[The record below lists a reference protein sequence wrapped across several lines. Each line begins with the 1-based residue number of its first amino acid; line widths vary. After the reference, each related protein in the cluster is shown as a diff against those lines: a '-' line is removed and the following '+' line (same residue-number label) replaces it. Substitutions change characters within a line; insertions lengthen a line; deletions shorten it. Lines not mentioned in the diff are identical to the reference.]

1 MKNSQPDYFTLILTN
16 VSQSDIE
23 IVTALVFDYGAA
35 GTEEMLDFVQKGRN
49 YEPETLTKDIT
60 QLKIYF
66 TQKPALEL
74 IEKLKAISP
83 QIELTS
89 EQNQNQDWLAEWKK
103 GFEPF
108 LLAKHSGGDIWIV
121 PTWRQAPKEAKKIIR
136 MDPGMAFGTGTH
148 ETTRLAAGFI
158 ADFSSAD
165 LLSKPRQT
173 PPHRSLLDVGTG
185 TGLLALLAEHV
196 GFTKIIANDIDPEA
210 RRVARENLEINSHTI
225 ALKDDAEVAAHQK
238 DKMSSSKPSICE
250 IVDED
255 LNQISGQY
263 DWVVANIIDGV
274 LIMLQ
279 ADLKKRVN
287 KNGYLLLTGILN
299 EREKTFRA
307 EFLFD
312 GFKLIERREL
322 GEWVGF
328 LLQKTIK

>member
-1 MKNSQPDYFTLILTN
+1 MKNTQPDYFTLILTN
-16 VSQSDIE
+16 VNQSDVE

-66 TQKPALEL
+66 TQKPAPEL

-83 QIELTS
+83 QIELAS

-108 LLAKHSGGDIWIV
+108 LLAKHSEGDIWIV
-121 PTWRQAPKEAKKIIR
+121 PTWREAPKEAKKIIR

-148 ETTRLAAGFI
+148 ETTKLAAGFI

-165 LLSKPRQT
+165 LLSKPRQM

-210 RRVARENLEINSHTI
+210 RRVARENLEINGQAISG
-225 ALKDDAEVAAHQK
+225 
-238 DKMSSSKPSICE
+238 KPSICE

-287 KNGYLLLTGILN
+287 NNGYLLLTGILN

-328 LLQKTIK
+328 LLKKSE